1 MSPDSI
7 AGIVADA
14 RDQNP
19 IACSNALCKRSVS
32 RQQKSRPHRTP
43 RTANTSIPAQTAR
56 RYGLTERETQILGYL
71 ARGRSAPFIRE
82 ELSLSKSTVATHI
95 RHIYDKLGV
104 HSKQELLS
112 LLEREGRP

>member
-1 MSPDSI
+1 M
-7 AGIVADA
+7 
-14 RDQNP
+14 
-19 IACSNALCKRSVS
+19 CKHSTD
-32 RQQKSRPHRTP
+32 RQQISRPHRTP
-43 RTANTSIPAQTAR
+43 RTTGASIPAQTAQ

-112 LLEREGRP
+112 LLEQEGRP